1 MPVSRITQRFVDDLV
16 NAAPPAKDEFYWS
29 ERMPGFGLKRRAGSG
44 SVSFVIQWR
53 DASGSRRLALG
64 DARKLKL
71 DAAEKAARERFAE
84 VASGRNPLEE
94 RRKLRAAITFT
105 QLLDGYRDD
114 ARDQRQGYLQSP
126 EWLKKS
132 ATTQVAD
139 LSRIDTYL
147 RPALGGLKVNA
158 ITSAKIDWL
167 YETLCDPERADAL
180 AKKAGKEKKAKRG
193 GEGGARRTMRLL
205 KAILAYAV
213 KKHGLAES
221 PATRL
226 DLGTDGERD
235 AVPDLDA
242 YGRLWAALEELRGTS
257 YTMGRA
263 CDCVSLVALTGARK
277 SEIQKLR
284 WRHVD
289 LAGRRLVL
297 PRSEH
302 KAGRKTGKTRVIAL
316 PAHAVAILAG
326 YLPKQ
331 EGVEL
336 APDALVFSG
345 NRPEVPVALQR
356 PWEKIAEKA
365 KLPASITLH
374 NLRHGV
380 GTMLAAEGK
389 TPAQLAMALGHAQ
402 WRTTE
407 RYVHA
412 VDKARADLA
421 EQTAALVRPNKLR
434 AVGS

>member
-1 MPVSRITQRFVDDLV
+1 MPVSRITQRFVDDLRG
-16 NAAPPAKDEFYWS
+16 AEPPARDEFYWS
-29 ERMPGFGLKRRAGSG
+29 ERMPGFGVKRRAGSG
-44 SVSFVIQWR
+44 TVSFVIQWR
-53 DASGSRRLALG
+53 GDAGSHRLTLG

-71 DAAEKAARERFAE
+71 DAAERAARDRFAE
-84 VASGRNPLEE
+84 VASGKNPLDEK
-94 RRKLRAAITFT
+94 RKLRAAITFT
-105 QLLDGYRDD
+105 QLLDGYKDD
-114 ARDQRQGYLQSP
+114 AGDLRLGYLSSN

-132 ATTQVAD
+132 GTTQAAD
-139 LSRIDTYL
+139 RSRIDSFL
-147 RPALGGLKVNA
+147 RPALGTLKVNGIA
-158 ITSAKIDWL
+158 SAKIDWL
-167 YETLCDPERADAL
+167 HESLCDPERADAL
-180 AKKAGKEKKAKRG
+180 ARKAGKEKKAKRG

-213 KKHGLAES
+213 KKHGLPEN
-221 PATRL
+221 PAAKL
-226 DLGTDGERD
+226 DLGSDGERD

-257 YTMGRA
+257 YTMARA
-263 CDCVSLVALTGARK
+263 CDCVSVIALTGARK

-297 PRSEH
+297 PRGEH
-302 KAGRKTGKTRVIAL
+302 KAGRKTGKPRVIGL
-316 PAHAVAILAG
+316 PAHAVAILSG
-326 YLPKQ
+326 YLPK
-331 EGVEL
+331 ESE
-336 APDALVFSG
+336 ARPEPDALVFSG
-345 NRPEVPVALQR
+345 NRQDVPVALQR
-356 PWEKIAEKA
+356 PWERIAEKA
-365 KLPASITLH
+365 KLPATITLH

-412 VDKARADLA
+412 VDKAREELA

-434 AVGS
+434 TVK